1 MPPVR
6 GLCLSLLCTFA
17 ATATLSAQLTREQI
31 QANGSKHPPLPKP
44 SNLQV
49 LPPDIA
55 IPDLVV
61 TMVRMAEGLG
71 VQCTYCHAFTPDHKE
86 LDFKSDAKPEKVKAR
101 VMLRMVNDINGK
113 YLAELPQP
121 HKADPV
127 GCGTCHQ
134 GKSVPPAYKPPAGFV
149 LQ

>member
-1 MPPVR
+1 MIR
-6 GLCLSLLCTFA
+6 LLCLTLLFA
-17 ATATLSAQLTREQI
+17 SASAPIHAQMTPEQI
-31 QANGSKHPPLPKP
+31 QQSGAKHPPLPRP

-71 VQCTYCHAFTPDHKE
+71 VQCTYCHAFTPDHQD

-101 VMLRMVNDINGK
+101 VMLRMVSDINGK
-113 YLAELPQP
+113 YLAELAGPR
-121 HKADPV
+121 KGVTV

-134 GKSVPPAYKPPAGFV
+134 GQAVPPAYKPSPDFK